1 MAILINIQDIQA
13 GCNGYRKG
21 LCRSFV
27 RSFVRWAGGRLRWEE
42 EEKEEESFLF
52 SYFFAFKTRNP
63 GGYTK
68 DLLL

>member
-1 MAILINIQDIQA
+1 MDIV
-13 GCNGYRKG
+13 KDFVV
-21 LCRSFV
+21 RSFV
-27 RSFVRWAGGRLRWEE
+27 RSVDGRLRWEE